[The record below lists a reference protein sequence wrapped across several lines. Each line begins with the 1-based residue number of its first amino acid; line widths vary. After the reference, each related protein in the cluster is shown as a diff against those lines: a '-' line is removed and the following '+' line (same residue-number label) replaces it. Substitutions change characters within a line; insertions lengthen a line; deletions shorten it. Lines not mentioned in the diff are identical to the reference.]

1 MTKKITFGEVVFS
14 IIEMFSLLWFLKHF
28 ISLNWPIFIGSHDN
42 LGEWE
47 MQKKGVNLHFMDY
60 NSRKFLASK
69 NHNFLTLCCWRWSC
83 RGWSTTRCCTRWRCW
98 GQWRWCSSTI
108 WSRSW
113 FSSQWHHIS
122 VGQVDLIIFTTG
134 FLNKND

>member
-1 MTKKITFGEVVFS
+1 MAKNITFGEVVFS
-14 IIEMFSLLWFLKHF
+14 IIEMFSLLLIFEALHFLKLINSYRLSWQF
-28 ISLNWPIFIGSHDN
+28 RWMRDA
-42 LGEWE
+42 
-47 MQKKGVNLHFMDY
+47 KKGVNLHCMDY

-83 RGWSTTRCCTRWRCW
+83 RGWSTTRCRTRCHCW
-98 GQWRWCSSTI
+98 GQWRWCSSAI
-108 WSRSW
+108 WSGTW